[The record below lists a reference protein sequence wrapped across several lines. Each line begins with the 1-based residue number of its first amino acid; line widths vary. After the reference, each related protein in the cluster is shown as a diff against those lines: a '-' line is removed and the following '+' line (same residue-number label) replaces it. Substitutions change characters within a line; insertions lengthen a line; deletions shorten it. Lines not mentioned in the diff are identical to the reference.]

1 MIRNVVKY
9 FKFLFLSF
17 VVITLSACQTGKVMQ
32 VVMNECDRGQSFDA
46 YVYCVKSTYQA
57 QGTRPNSSATRAF
70 YANLDAV
77 NEAYT
82 NNKITQAQ
90 AKKLAYDAYMSTIHA
105 DNVRNEAVSNAAFM
119 NALGAMQQQQQV
131 QPIRTPVQTNCYR
144 NGAYT
149 NCTSY

>member
-1 MIRNVVKY
+1 MNKI
-9 FKFLFLSF
+9 FKILLVLFSSFFLTSCG
-17 VVITLSACQTGKVMQ
+17 TMMKDVMAS
-32 VVMNECDRGQSFDA
+32 CDRGQSFDA
-46 YVYCVKSTYQA
+46 YVYCVKSTYQT

-90 AKKLAYDAYMSTIHA
+90 AKKLAYDAYMNTIHA
-105 DNVRNEAVSNAAFM
+105 DNERNEAVSNAAFM
-119 NALGAMQQQQQV
+119 NALGAMQQQQQQQQQQV
-131 QPIRTPVQTNCYR
+131 QPIRAPVQTNCYR
-144 NGAYT
+144 NGNIT